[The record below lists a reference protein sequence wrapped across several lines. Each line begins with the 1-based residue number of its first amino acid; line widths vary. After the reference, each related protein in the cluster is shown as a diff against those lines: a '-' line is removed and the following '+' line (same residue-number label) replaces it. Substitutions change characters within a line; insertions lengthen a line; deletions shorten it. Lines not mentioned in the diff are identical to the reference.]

1 MSAGFRL
8 WLIWLLAAVVT
19 VFVTLQLT
27 SASYF
32 QGQFLPVGQ
41 DAFYHARRILD
52 AVSTG
57 HVYQYDAMMQVPEGG
72 WITWP
77 WAYDAAMAATVRAI
91 MHLLPGSDPVAVLMH
106 LPPLLSLVALA
117 FLAGICLELRL
128 SAALAATVAFCFALS
143 AYTEYQFGVGS
154 LDHHGAEQ
162 VATLGALWLGLR
174 WFSRPESGARGCLL
188 GLWFGLVLG
197 VHTGLFM
204 LQIPLLAAVA
214 ISWWRGTLKVT
225 FRAACWFAAGLLLGS
240 LLILAP
246 AQTFWSARFD
256 VYYLSGLQLY
266 VSVCTIFVMLY
277 VSRSPCTPRSLW
289 RLLVLCALLSLPLL
303 SAVGFSRG
311 FLSGKLATISGI
323 DEIRSPFAIARDA
336 GGLRRISQIYT
347 LLIWIMPLAW
357 IASVVMAWRSRETH
371 RLYFWTACTFGL
383 SLLPLQLRMASFG
396 VFYLYLPLVVLAA
409 IAMEKWT
416 KARTAVMVGLVG
428 ALCLA
433 YFPTVRYQLFGPNL
447 PAGESQFATLQP
459 ILPALREACAHDPG
473 VVLAEPGDGH
483 MIRYFTECA
492 VIANNFRLT
501 PIDVAKVTEATELI
515 GLPIE
520 QLRLRAPNVKY
531 VVARLVSPVETADPV
546 LFEQLLQ
553 SDHLPEGV
561 EPLVQLTVTHEDGRA
576 ERFLGAYRLH

>member
-1 MSAGFRL
+1 MSDGFRL
-8 WLIWLLAAVVT
+8 WLIWLLAAAVT
-19 VFVTLQLT
+19 VFITLQLT

-77 WAYDAAMAATVRAI
+77 WAYDAAMAMAVRVVTQ
-91 MHLLPGSDPVAVLMH
+91 LLPVSDPVMVLMH
-106 LPPLLSLVALA
+106 LPPLLSLLALA
-117 FLAGICLELRL
+117 CLAGICRELRL
-128 SAALAATVAFCFALS
+128 PAVLTLFVAFCFALS
-143 AYTEYQFGVGS
+143 AYTAYQFGVGS

-174 WFSRPESGARGCLL
+174 WLSRPESGARGSLL
-188 GLWFGLVLG
+188 GLWLGLALG
-197 VHTGLFM
+197 VHTGMFM

-214 ISWWRGTLKVT
+214 ISWWRGTLTVT
-225 FRAACWFAAGLLLGS
+225 FRSTGWFALGLLLGT

-246 AQTFWSARFD
+246 ADTFWSSRFD

-266 VSVCTIFVMLY
+266 VSACTCLVMLY
-277 VSRSPCTPRSLW
+277 VSRNPRTPRSLW
-289 RLLVLCALLSLPLL
+289 RLLALCALLAIPLL
-303 SAVGFSRG
+303 SAIGFSGG
-311 FLSGKLATISGI
+311 FLSGKLATISNI
-323 DEIRSPFAIARDA
+323 DEIRSPFAIALQD

-347 LLIWIMPLAW
+347 LLIWTMPLAW
-357 IASVVMAWRSRETH
+357 IASVVMVLRSRETH

-383 SLLPLQLRMASFG
+383 SLLPLQLRMASFS
-396 VFYLYLPLVVLAA
+396 VFYLYLPLIVLAA
-409 IAMEKWT
+409 IAIEKWVR
-416 KARTAVMVGLVG
+416 ARAAILAGLVA
-428 ALCLA
+428 ALGLA

-447 PAGESQFATLQP
+447 PAGERQFATLQP
-459 ILPALREACAHDPG
+459 ILPALRDACAKDPG

-483 MIRYFTECA
+483 MIRYFTECS

-501 PIDVAKVTEATELI
+501 PLDVSKVTEAFELI
-515 GLPIE
+515 GLPVE
-520 QLRLRAPNVKY
+520 QLRLRAPSVKY
-531 VVARLVSPVETADPV
+531 VVARLVAPVETEHPV

-553 SDHLPEGV
+553 SEQLPGDV
-561 EPLVQLTVTHEDGRA
+561 EPLVQLTVTHDDGRT
-576 ERFLGAYRLH
+576 EKFLGAYRLH

>member
-1 MSAGFRL
+1 MSDGFRFS
-8 WLIWLLAAVVT
+8 LIWLLAAVVT
-19 VFVTLQLT
+19 IFVTLQLT

-77 WAYDAAMAATVRAI
+77 WAYDAAMAAAVRVV
-91 MHLLPGSDPVAVLMH
+91 MQLLPGADPVVVLMH

-128 SAALAATVAFCFALS
+128 PAGLTAVVAFCFSLS

-162 VATLGALWLGLR
+162 VVTLGALWLGLR
-174 WFSRPESGARGCLL
+174 WLGRPESSARACVFGLWL
-188 GLWFGLVLG
+188 GLAFG
-197 VHTGLFM
+197 VHTGMFM

-214 ISWWRGTLKVT
+214 ISWWRCTLAVT
-225 FRAACWFAAGLLLGS
+225 FGSTCWFAVGLLLGT

-246 AQTFWSARFD
+246 ADTFWSPRFD

-266 VSVCTIFVMLY
+266 VSACTSLVMLY
-277 VSRSPCTPRSLW
+277 ASWSPFNPRSLW
-289 RLLVLCALLSLPLL
+289 RLLAICALLAIPLL
-303 SAVGFSRG
+303 SAVGFSGG
-311 FLSGKLATISGI
+311 FLSGKLATISNI
-323 DEIRSPFAIARDA
+323 DEIRSPFAIALED
-336 GGLRRISQIYT
+336 GGVRRISQIYT
-347 LLIWIMPLAW
+347 LLIWTMPLTW
-357 IASVVMAWRSRETH
+357 LASVVMTWRSRETH
-371 RLYFWTACTFGL
+371 PLYFWTACTFGL

-396 VFYLYLPLVVLAA
+396 VFYLYLPLIVLAGA
-409 IAMEKWT
+409 TIEKWPRA
-416 KARTAVMVGLVG
+416 KQAIMIGLVAVLG
-428 ALCLA
+428 LA

-447 PAGESQFATLQP
+447 PAGERQFATLQP
-459 ILPALREACAHDPG
+459 ILPALRDACAQDPG

-483 MIRYFTECA
+483 MIRYFTDCS

-501 PIDVAKVTEATELI
+501 PLEVSKVTEAAELI
-515 GLPIE
+515 GMPLE
-520 QLRLRAPNVKY
+520 QLRLRAPDVKY
-531 VVARLVSPVETADPV
+531 IVARLVAPVETENPV
-546 LFEQLLQ
+546 LFEQLLK
-553 SDHLPEGV
+553 SEHLPRDV

-576 ERFLGAYRLH
+576 EKFLGAYRLH